1 MNLVHERVHAHLE
14 RLKLRR
20 VAELL
25 DPICEQA
32 SKDEIT
38 YLDFLERLLEAEA
51 AGRAERR
58 LVAKTRLAHFP
69 FIKTLADFDFG
80 FQPSI
85 DRRQVQELATLRFL
99 AHGENV
105 VFLGPP
111 GVGKTHLAVAL
122 GMEAVSQGHNV
133 YFIGIPELLEQLS
146 RDAQENRLGDRLA
159 KLRHPTL
166 LILDEMGYLPL
177 DQVATS
183 FLFQLVSQRYTKGSI
198 IVTSNKSYSEWG
210 GVFGDEV
217 AAAAILDR
225 LLHHSTTV
233 NIRGESYRLKD
244 KRRAGVF
251 TIPAAKGSE

>member
-1 MNLVHERVHAHLE
+1 LNLGYERVQAPLE
-14 RLKLRR
+14 RLKLKR

-25 DPICEQA
+25 DPISEQA
-32 SKDEIT
+32 TKESLS
-38 YLDFLERLLEAEA
+38 YVAFLERLLEAEA
-51 AGRAERR
+51 SGRAERR
-58 LVAKTRLAHFP
+58 LIAKTRLAHFP

-85 DRRQVQELATLRFL
+85 DRKQIQELATLRFL
-99 AHGENV
+99 ANAENV

-122 GMEAVSQGHNV
+122 GMEAVAQGANV
-133 YFIGIPELLEQLS
+133 YFIGIPELLEQLA
-146 RDAQENRLGDRLA
+146 RDVQENRVGDRLL

-183 FLFQLVSQRYTKGSI
+183 FLFQLVSQRYTKGSV
-198 IVTSNKSYSEWG
+198 IVTSNKSYAEWG
-210 GVFGDEV
+210 SVVGDEV
-217 AAAAILDR
+217 AAAAVLDR
-225 LLHHSTTV
+225 LLHYSTTV

-244 KRRAGVF
+244 KKRAGVF
-251 TIPAAKGSE
+251 TIPTAKPAV